1 MRVEIKRYQI
11 NKLCV
16 NNILTGCGIWRIATT
31 NENRNLGSLHYVSE
45 LNQEIFP
52 IPVKYSLMQML
63 QTNLW
68 EKYAMFNNHLSSRMY
83 ILQQLSDLVL
93 DCPLQ
98 LNEIFVHRKNTVQTS
113 EPLVDRDVKS
123 SSMRV
128 GCHYIF

>member
-1 MRVEIKRYQI
+1 MF
-11 NKLCV
+11 
-16 NNILTGCGIWRIATT
+16 
-31 NENRNLGSLHYVSE
+31 SE

-63 QTNLW
+63 QTNLYSQAR
-68 EKYAMFNNHLSSRMY
+68 KIAMFNNNLSSRMY

-113 EPLVDRDVKS
+113 EPLVDRDIKP

-128 GCHYIF
+128 GCHYFF